1 MKFIHAA
8 DLHLDSPFLGMQQ
21 LPASLWQRL
30 HDAPFQAVKRL
41 VATAIEQQVDFVVLV
56 GDLFD
61 RETQSVRAQV
71 FLSEQLQLLIDHH
84 IGVFVSY
91 GNHDHLTENQALT
104 LPTEVAV
111 FSADVET
118 KQFTTQTGERV
129 AITGFSYPQRWL
141 DNDMITRFPER
152 GTVDYQIGLL
162 HGAVKQG
169 DENHYAPFTVSEL
182 QATHY
187 DYWALG
193 HIHKPQLLASQ
204 PEIVYAGTI
213 QGRNK
218 LEDGPHGFELVSS
231 STGQLHGEFIRAD
244 QFEWLTFNIQ
254 VNADT
259 TDESLMSQVED
270 AIINAKRSVFGLI
283 ELQISGIASLSPALV
298 TRLTDGTWLARFDQN
313 QRRRYDEQGAWVYS
327 ISVAAPK
334 QTVTYAQL
342 DAKYWAQAGDA
353 VFTPDNLQQTAGR
366 LMQYDFLATHI
377 KQDETL
383 KTITE
388 AAKTELFNQARLEEE
403 QDADHQA

>member
-21 LPASLWQRL
+21 LPAALWQRL
-30 HDAPFQAVKRL
+30 HDAPFQAVKQL

-61 RETQSVRAQV
+61 RETQSIRAQV

-84 IGVFVSY
+84 ISVFVSY

-118 KQFTTQTGERV
+118 KHFTTQTGERV
-129 AITGFSYPQRWL
+129 AVSGFSYPQRWL
-141 DNDMITRFPER
+141 ETDMVARFTER
-152 GTVDYQIGLL
+152 GGVDYQIGLL

-218 LEDGPHGFELVSS
+218 LEGGPHGFELVSS
-231 STGQLHGEFIRAD
+231 SAGQLHAEFIRAD
-244 QFEWLTFNIQ
+244 QFEWLTLNIQ

-270 AIINAKRSVFGLI
+270 AIINAKQSVFGLI
-283 ELQISGIASLSPALV
+283 ELEISGIESLSPALV
-298 TRLTDGTWLARFDQN
+298 TRLTDGTWLARFDQK

-334 QTVTYAQL
+334 QMVTYAQL

-383 KTITE
+383 KAITE